1 MAELDQMAAQLT
13 AALDRLESLALPLAE
28 AKVRALKNTAEIESL
43 KHEREQLLARITEL
57 EDEARAIAGVTD
69 EVEGRLD
76 EAITEIR
83 AALAR

>member
-1 MAELDQMAAQLT
+1 MAELDQMAAQLA

-28 AKVRALKNTAEIESL
+28 AKARALQNAAEIEAL
-43 KHEREQLLARITEL
+43 KREREQLLVRITEL

>member
-28 AKVRALKNTAEIESL
+28 AKVRAVQTSVEIEAL
-43 KHEREQLLARITEL
+43 KRERDQLLARITEL
-57 EDEARAIAGVTD
+57 EDETRAIAGVTD

>member
-28 AKVRALKNTAEIESL
+28 AKARALENAAEIESL
-43 KHEREQLLARITEL
+43 KHEREQLLARIAEL

>member
-28 AKVRALKNTAEIESL
+28 AKARALETAAEIENL
-43 KHEREQLLARITEL
+43 KHEREQLLGRIAEL
-57 EDEARAIAGVTD
+57 EDEARAITGVTD

>member
-1 MAELDQMAAQLT
+1 MAELDQMTAQLK
-13 AALDRLESLALPLAE
+13 AALDRLEAEALPLADARARA
-28 AKVRALKNTAEIESL
+28 AKDAAEIESL
-43 KHEREQLLARITEL
+43 KRERVQLLARIAEL
-57 EDEARAIAGVTD
+57 EEEARAITGVTD

>member
-1 MAELDQMAAQLT
+1 MAELDQMAAQLM

-28 AKVRALKNTAEIESL
+28 AKARALENAAEIESL
-43 KHEREQLLARITEL
+43 KHEREQLLARVAEL
-57 EDEARAIAGVTD
+57 EEEARAIVGVTD

-76 EAITEIR
+76 EAISEIR

>member
-1 MAELDQMAAQLT
+1 MAELDQMTAQLT
-13 AALDRLESLALPLAE
+13 AALDRLEAEVLPLAE
-28 AKVRALKNTAEIESL
+28 ARARAARDAAEIESL
-43 KHEREQLLARITEL
+43 KHEREQLLARIAEL
-57 EDEARAIAGVTD
+57 EDETRAISSVTD

>member
-1 MAELDQMAAQLT
+1 MAELDQTAAQLMV
-13 AALDRLESLALPLAE
+13 ALDRLEGLAVPLAE
-28 AKVRALKNTAEIESL
+28 AKARALHNAAEIESL
-43 KHEREQLLARITEL
+43 KHEREQLLTRIAEL

>member
-13 AALDRLESLALPLAE
+13 AALDRLESLVLPLAE
-28 AKVRALKNTAEIESL
+28 AKARALETAAEIENL
-43 KHEREQLLARITEL
+43 RHEREQLLARIAEL
-57 EDEARAIAGVTD
+57 EDEARAITGVTD

>member
-1 MAELDQMAAQLT
+1 MAELDQMAAQLM
-13 AALDRLESLALPLAE
+13 AALDRLESLTLPLAE
-28 AKVRALKNTAEIESL
+28 AKARALQSAAEIEDL
-43 KHEREQLLARITEL
+43 KHEREQLLARIAEL
-57 EDEARAIAGVTD
+57 EDEARAITGVTD

>member
-28 AKVRALKNTAEIESL
+28 AKARAIQNAAEIDSL
-43 KHEREQLLARITEL
+43 KHEREQLLSRIAEL
-57 EDEARAIAGVTD
+57 EDEARAVAGVTD

>member
-1 MAELDQMAAQLT
+1 MAELDQMTAQLK
-13 AALDRLESLALPLAE
+13 AALDRLEAEALPLAE
-28 AKVRALKNTAEIESL
+28 ARARAAKDAAEIESL
-43 KHEREQLLARITEL
+43 KRERVQLLARIAEL
-57 EDEARAIAGVTD
+57 EEEARAITGVTD

>member
-28 AKVRALKNTAEIESL
+28 AKARAAQTSAEIEAL
-43 KHEREQLLARITEL
+43 RRERDQLLARITEL
-57 EDEARAIAGVTD
+57 EDETRAIAGVTD

>member
-1 MAELDQMAAQLT
+1 MAELDQMAAQLM

-28 AKVRALKNTAEIESL
+28 AKARALENAAEIESL
-43 KHEREQLLARITEL
+43 KHEREQLLARIAEL
-57 EDEARAIAGVTD
+57 EDEARAITGVTD

>member
-28 AKVRALKNTAEIESL
+28 AKARALQNAAEIESL
-43 KHEREQLLARITEL
+43 KHEREQLLTRITEL
-57 EDEARAIAGVTD
+57 EEEARAITGVTD

>member
-1 MAELDQMAAQLT
+1 MAELDQMAAQLA

-28 AKVRALKNTAEIESL
+28 AKARALQNAAEIEGL
-43 KHEREQLLARITEL
+43 RHEREQLLARITEL
-57 EDEARAIAGVTD
+57 EDEARAIAGVTN

>member
-28 AKVRALKNTAEIESL
+28 AKARALQNAAEIESL
-43 KHEREQLLARITEL
+43 KHEREQLLARIAEL
-57 EDEARAIAGVTD
+57 EDEARAITGVTD

>member
-28 AKVRALKNTAEIESL
+28 AKARALENAAEIKSL
-43 KHEREQLLARITEL
+43 RHEREQLLARIAEL

>member
-1 MAELDQMAAQLT
+1 MAELDQMTAQLK
-13 AALDRLESLALPLAE
+13 AALDRLEAEALPLAAARARA
-28 AKVRALKNTAEIESL
+28 AKDAAEIETL
-43 KHEREQLLARITEL
+43 KREREQLLARIAEL
-57 EDEARAIAGVTD
+57 EDEARAITGVTD

>member
-1 MAELDQMAAQLT
+1 MAELDQTAAQLT

-28 AKVRALKNTAEIESL
+28 ARARALRSAAEIESL

>member
-28 AKVRALKNTAEIESL
+28 AKARAQQNAAEIEGL
-43 KHEREQLLARITEL
+43 KHERAQLLARIAEL

>member
-1 MAELDQMAAQLT
+1 MAELDQMTAQLK
-13 AALDRLESLALPLAE
+13 AALDRLEAEALPLAE
-28 AKVRALKNTAEIESL
+28 ARARAAKDAAEIESL
-43 KHEREQLLARITEL
+43 KRERVQLLARIAEL
-57 EDEARAIAGVTD
+57 EEEARTITGVTD

>member
-13 AALDRLESLALPLAE
+13 AALDRLEGLALPLAE
-28 AKVRALKNTAEIESL
+28 AKARAQQNAAEIEGL
-43 KHEREQLLARITEL
+43 KREREQLLARIAEL
-57 EDEARAIAGVTD
+57 EDETRAIAGVTD